1 MGGTE
6 QILANLEVSLD
17 VGIKESEKE
26 ARETAFGTNYREP
39 AKANSWFSFLMQQL
53 GDTML
58 IILIC
63 AAIVSLLLSYATVP
77 PEDYGHAWIEGGG
90 ILIAVAVV
98 SITGSTVDYRK
109 EVEFVKQT
117 NDAGAKDTCLVLRDG
132 KIKEIHHDLVVTGD
146 IIELQVGVE
155 TPVDGIV
162 LSCNQLQTNE
172 AAMTGESD
180 ERKKETF
187 RQCWDRLQDKNTL
200 TEKNTYHPNANDAHS
215 ISSPVILSGTSCAGG
230 EGRYLALVVGED
242 SALGQILKTSQKR
255 PQTTPLEEKLDEIAH
270 KIGIVGV
277 VFALLTVHGLMLI
290 YFIDGL
296 RYRNVD
302 LFGGE
307 SEGEGLFFANL
318 KIWVDYFI
326 IGVAII
332 VVAVPEGLPLAVMI
346 SLAVS
351 IKRMLVDK
359 NYVKRLASCEIMGG
373 ADNICSDKTGTLTM
387 NKMTVTDLF
396 IGKTV
401 HIDET
406 AVGEGKDKVMTTLD
420 LQQVFGD
427 IFLGHI
433 VAGVACNTPDRES
446 AGATDKAMFELM
458 DRGQVDMEA
467 IKAMHNVAKKG
478 EYIRFPFS
486 SKRKRMS
493 TIIENAQDG
502 ASGYNK
508 RLLIKGASEIVKA
521 CCSHYL
527 DAEGVRQA
535 KDDIMDEKFNGIINE
550 FATKALRTIVIA
562 YKDI

>member
-1 MGGTE
+1 
-6 QILANLEVSLD
+6 
-17 VGIKESEKE
+17 VGIKESEKADRE
-26 ARETAFGTNYREP
+26 AAFGTNYREP

-58 IILIC
+58 IILIV

-77 PEDYGHAWIEGGG
+77 KEDYGHAWIEGGG

-132 KIKEIHHDLVVTGD
+132 KIKDIHHDLVVTGD

-187 RQCWDRLQDKNTL
+187 KQCWDRLQDKNTL
-200 TEKNTYHPNANDAHS
+200 TEKNTYHPNTSDAHA
-215 ISSPVILSGTSCAGG
+215 ISSPVILSGTSCAAG
-230 EGRYLALVVGED
+230 EGRYIALVVGED

-387 NKMTVTDLF
+387 NKMTVTNLF
-396 IGKTV
+396 IGKTI

-406 AVGEGKDKVMTTLD
+406 AVGEGKDKVMTELN

-427 IFLGHI
+427 IFFSHI
-433 VAGVACNTPDRES
+433 VTGVACNTPDRES
-446 AGATDKAMFELM
+446 AGATDKAMFELL
-458 DRGQVDMEA
+458 DRGKVDMEE
-467 IKAMHNVAKKG
+467 IKGTHNVAKKG

-493 TIIENAQDG
+493 TIIENAERG
-502 ASGYNK
+502 AEGYNK

-535 KDDIMDEKFNGIINE
+535 KDDIMDE
-550 FATKALRTIVIA
+550 
-562 YKDI
+562 

>member
-77 PEDYGHAWIEGGG
+77 KEDYGHAWIEGGG

-458 DRGQVDMEA
+458 DRG
-467 IKAMHNVAKKG
+467 
-478 EYIRFPFS
+478 
-486 SKRKRMS
+486 
-493 TIIENAQDG
+493 
-502 ASGYNK
+502 
-508 RLLIKGASEIVKA
+508 
-521 CCSHYL
+521 
-527 DAEGVRQA
+527 
-535 KDDIMDEKFNGIINE
+535 
-550 FATKALRTIVIA
+550 
-562 YKDI
+562 